1 MCDDKKKKKV
11 TPRDGGNGNKDA
23 RLPLQNTSSWPVANK
38 TDDGAY

>member
-1 MCDDKKKKKV
+1 M
-11 TPRDGGNGNKDA
+11 TLRDRGNGIRDA